1 MTLNRGTT
9 VLIANFHRI
18 CTRWNL
24 SFVYFIYMTQMT
36 PNVWSTRMS
45 GRSLMM
51 ANGIDRVVE
60 QVVNPKIYRVFKP
73 QIDRVVCEF
82 LGIDPDERER
92 QLKQKEEEQ
101 RRQRMQIDSSY
112 ASGGYW
118 YIILTYDPMGNP
130 AFVIFPVFFART
142 SHIFGFILRKNSSKM
157 VAIFF
162 ILCPEY
168 VPKHT

>member
-1 MTLNRGTT
+1 
-9 VLIANFHRI
+9 
-18 CTRWNL
+18 
-24 SFVYFIYMTQMT
+24 
-36 PNVWSTRMS
+36 
-45 GRSLMM
+45 MM

-112 ASGGYW
+112 GAGGYW
-118 YIILTYDPMGNP
+118 SILHTYDPMGNP
-130 AFVIFPVFFART
+130 AFASFPHFCENVPHIWLYFEKKFF
-142 SHIFGFILRKNSSKM
+142 KNGGN
-157 VAIFF
+157 FF
-162 ILCPEY
+162 HF
-168 VPKHT
+168 VP